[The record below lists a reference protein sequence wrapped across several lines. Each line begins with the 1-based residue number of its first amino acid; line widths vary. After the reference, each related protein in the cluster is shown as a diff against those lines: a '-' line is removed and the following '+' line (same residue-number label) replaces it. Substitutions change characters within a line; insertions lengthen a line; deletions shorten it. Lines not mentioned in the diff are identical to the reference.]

1 MKRCLLCLALLCS
14 ATSTIGQE
22 YLPRD
27 VQRFVDRWERCDHTR
42 GEIRDPIE
50 RHRMNEESRE
60 LYKFCGGAGKELDR
74 MKQKYA
80 ANSTITQ
87 ILNQFDPGIDALE
100 VPGSKGKKS
109 RQSE

>member
-14 ATSTIGQE
+14 ATSAIGQD

-27 VQRFVDRWERCDHTR
+27 VQRFVDRWERCDHMR
-42 GEIRDPIE
+42 GETQDLFE
-50 RHRMNEESRE
+50 RQRLNGESGE
-60 LYKFCGGAGKELDR
+60 LYKFCGRAGKEFDR

-87 ILNQFDPGIDALE
+87 ILNQFNLGIDALE
-100 VPGSKGKKS
+100 VPRSKGKKS